1 MSNWVVNLDPASVI
15 ENRVE
20 LSLNSTTIQIDG
32 TKGIDWGQ
40 SEIMPFLATGKY
52 GEPIT
57 DSRVPNRVVTIP
69 LLLGAGANG
78 TEAAEEEA
86 RAKLQAKVA
95 LFQRE
100 GGALERKR
108 GNGEPLYA
116 DIVYAALTIP
126 DIYGELGAVENNVN
140 LVLTCKPDF
149 YGEPITL
156 EALTGDGYIVEP
168 LEAGGKVG
176 RAEIKGD
183 YPARATI
190 TLTDTSGNNQR
201 SMLWGFRSA
210 SYSTATSAALEYDA
224 NSLTPINGAAAV
236 EEDIE
241 IVEPPVGIWF
251 PFLETTILSGA
262 VQMTHLGSY
271 RVWARVRVA
280 GEGPGGIKLRL
291 AWGNDDATAPTVNEA
306 SEVGSKIGEWYLV
319 DLGEIRLEQP
329 PLGAHW
335 WKGVLQIYSPFTV
348 TATYVENL
356 FFQPVGENAGKL
368 RATSV
373 PSSSAATAAKEPAP
387 GEAESNNTLH
397 AGTGGGHAWENPTHV
412 TEGHTGERAEL
423 KMGVG
428 NLETQALY
436 VHKFGFA
443 IPSAA
448 TVLGIAVSAAS
459 GGQGSNFGLFDYVQL
474 VKAGVLAGSSIEGP
488 DNPSGGG
495 PSDLW
500 GTTWTPAQINATNFG
515 VAFWVLKE
523 GSPATVWINAGVV
536 VTVYYS
542 LNLTSLPV
550 DAVLYA
556 DRQTAVTWQG
566 AFREDTTSTA
576 YARISEETGDL
587 CRLPPSGLEGR
598 PVQLFVK
605 NSRGL
610 LASPSTNEAGE
621 PDSGID
627 TIKAVV
633 SYRPC
638 YISRI

>member
-1 MSNWVVNLDPASVI
+1 MTNWTVTLDPNSVI
-15 ENRVE
+15 ENRTE
-20 LSLNSTTIQIDG
+20 LSLNSTSIQIDG
-32 TKGIDWGQ
+32 QKGIDWGT

-78 TEAAEEEA
+78 TETAEEEA

-100 GGALERKR
+100 GGVLERKR
-108 GNGEPLYA
+108 ANGEPLYA

-126 DIYGELGAVENNVN
+126 DIMGELGGVENNVN

-149 YGEPITL
+149 YGEVVTL
-156 EALTGDGYIVEP
+156 EGLTGTGSIDGV
-168 LEAGGKVG
+168 LSQFFHTAV
-176 RAEIKGD
+176 IKGD

-201 SMLWGFRSA
+201 SILWGFRSA
-210 SYSTATSAALEYDA
+210 AYSSLFIGSAEVEYDA
-224 NSLTPINGAAAV
+224 HLLTPINGAAAAG
-236 EEDIE
+236 EDIE
-241 IVEPPVGIWF
+241 IVEPPVGTWF

-262 VQMTHLGSY
+262 VQMTHLGRY

-291 AWGNDDATAPTVNEA
+291 AWGNDDATAPTVNEG

-319 DLGEIRLEQP
+319 DLGEIGLEQP

-335 WKGVLQIYSPFTV
+335 WKGALQIYSPFTV
-348 TATYVENL
+348 TATYVEKL

-373 PSSSAATAAKEPAP
+373 PSSSAATASNEPAP
-387 GEAESNNTLH
+387 GEAESNNSLQ
-397 AGTGGGHAWENPTHV
+397 AGTAWENPTHV
-412 TEGHTGERAEL
+412 TEGHTGERAEC
-423 KMGVG
+423 KIGAG
-428 NLETQALY
+428 NLYTQALY

-443 IPSAA
+443 IPSGA
-448 TVLGIAVSAAS
+448 TILGIAVSAT
-459 GGQGSNFGLFDYVQL
+459 GGAQGNNGVVWPHVQL
-474 VKAGVLAGSSIEGP
+474 VKAGALAGTSIEARA
-488 DNPSGGG
+488 GGG
-495 PSDLW
+495 SSDLW
-500 GTTWTPAQINATNFG
+500 GTTWTPSQINATNFG
-515 VAFWVLKE
+515 VAFWVEKG
-523 GSPATVWINAGVV
+523 GSPMTTWINAGIM

-542 LNLTSLPV
+542 LSLTSLPV
-550 DAVLYA
+550 DAVLYD

-576 YARISEETGDL
+576 YARVSEETGDL
-587 CRLPPSGLEGR
+587 CRLPPSGLEER

-627 TIKAVV
+627 AIEAVV

-638 YISRI
+638 YVGRI